1 MSERGDGLYLRVV
14 MASVLLIMA
23 GCINITTRQQ
33 PEDTSVKEVLYG
45 EDCAVIIFIFGY
57 GTASVEQAMAKGG
70 PDNGF
75 ANFKNHQ
82 QITKIR
88 RVELN
93 EAVFLLFGKRC
104 VRVVGE

>member
-1 MSERGDGLYLRVV
+1 MDAKP
-14 MASVLLIMA
+14 MMLLCALALMT

-45 EDCAVIIFIFGY
+45 EDCALIIFGFGY

-70 PDNGF
+70 PDKDF